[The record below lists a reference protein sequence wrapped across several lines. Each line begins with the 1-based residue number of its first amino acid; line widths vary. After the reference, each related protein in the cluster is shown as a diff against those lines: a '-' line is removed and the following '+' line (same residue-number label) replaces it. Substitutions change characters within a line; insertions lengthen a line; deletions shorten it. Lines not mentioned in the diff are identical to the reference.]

1 MFKLTK
7 NTLLAL
13 TMIVAAPVALPSAAM
28 ADDSPLVSGD
38 YTSVSGIYVQDGG
51 DFAYATFLAG
61 EWSKQQEFAKSKGW
75 ITDYHIY
82 ANLSARGTEPNLY
95 LTETFPRPLSGAEG
109 EVRSKEWQ
117 AFYKRSNATLDAESG
132 SRAKFRTLTGVSMLQ
147 ELKVRK

>member
-1 MFKLTK
+1 MFKLTI
-7 NTLLAL
+7 NAVLAL
-13 TMIVAAPVALPSAAM
+13 TMMVAAPVALPSVAM
-28 ADDSPLVSGD
+28 ADDFPLVSGD

-51 DFAYATFLAG
+51 DVAYATFLAG

-82 ANLSARGTEPNLY
+82 ANHSARNSEPNIY
-95 LTETFPRPLSGAEG
+95 LTETFARPLSGAES
-109 EVRSKEWQ
+109 EARTKEWQ